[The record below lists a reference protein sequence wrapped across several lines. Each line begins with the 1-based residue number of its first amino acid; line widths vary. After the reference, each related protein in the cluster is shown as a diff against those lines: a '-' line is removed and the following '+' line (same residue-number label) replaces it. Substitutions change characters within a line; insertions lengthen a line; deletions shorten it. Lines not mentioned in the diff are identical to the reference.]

1 MGERKSRPAGCLI
14 IIISPIAY
22 LGFPLYFGGALK
34 NQYPFMKATIYLAV
48 LAIVFSSCKK
58 DPFTVPDVT
67 PQPQLQAKIFPVI
80 NEPREA
86 VLGDTSA
93 VFSVGERITIY
104 VPYEAAFD
112 EVSSATLIVTDE
124 SGDVMDSF
132 AMGYSHQMM
141 VGEMNVPQALQGSS
155 FVFAIVEVGEL
166 YSGKTLSLQTQI
178 SGSRT
183 VSDDYLPNA
192 FSVRN

>member
-1 MGERKSRPAGCLI
+1 
-14 IIISPIAY
+14 
-22 LGFPLYFGGALK
+22 
-34 NQYPFMKATIYLAV
+34 MKATIYLAV
-48 LAIVFSSCKK
+48 LAILFASCKK

-67 PQPQLQAKIFPVI
+67 PHPQLQAKIFPII

-104 VPYEAAFD
+104 VPYEATFD
-112 EVSSATLIVTDE
+112 EVASATLIVTDE
-124 SGDVMDSF
+124 SGDVIDSYN
-132 AMGYSHQMM
+132 MSYSHQMA
-141 VGEMNVPQALQGSS
+141 GDEMNVPQALQGGS
-155 FVFAIVEVGEL
+155 FVFATVEIGEL
-166 YSGKTLSLQTQI
+166 YAGKTLSIQAQI
-178 SGSRT
+178 SGDHT